1 MKKVDAR
8 SSGDSNKR
16 SDKGQKSNSKQLS
29 VVKDSGA
36 KLQAAKKPAS
46 AKALPSVK
54 KSDADLV
61 PSSNEIDYSLLGVT
75 SKKRQQQ
82 KVKKA
87 QQKTREHNA
96 RYDKKTGKAKTPLA
110 ILIMTPVAIFAA
122 LLTFYFGYLIKT
134 GYFRETIVASM
145 ADGSTANLFIEDAV
159 SAITTDKFFPG
170 TKIDGID
177 VGNMTKAEAK
187 AAVVAAQPKSPDR
200 VAISLSLDGKEYDLD
215 FSNVSFEYN
224 TDDVI
229 NEAYSLY
236 RLKGGEDNA
245 TLTEYFNGVQALK
258 VDPKEYQTAYTV
270 KHEGVEETVKELL
283 EKFHL
288 TPEDAQISTFDPD
301 SRAYTI
307 IPEKN
312 GYNINIPAT
321 TEKVKAMLDSRTYVG
336 TVLVEAEII
345 RPEKTAASISETF
358 GKISGCTTKTTK
370 NSNRNNNIR
379 KACKYMNGTVVK
391 PGQEFSFNKAVG
403 KRTAERGFK
412 EAHVIAGGQY
422 EMGLGGG
429 ICQVSTTLY
438 NAAICAGLTV
448 TERHWHAFP
457 STYIALGQDATV
469 DWGVYDLK
477 FKNTTDDNIYIVAWW
492 SKSDRICHAEIYG
505 KKLADG
511 QKVKFESKTISSS
524 RTPSGVEYVEDPDM
538 KAGETET
545 VRTAHKAC
553 TVVSYQV
560 WYDKNGKEIK
570 RKKISTTQ
578 YKAYKKRVA
587 VGTLLDN
594 GKHAK
599 LDTKT
604 GTLSGVP
611 TPTPKP
617 TKATKAKTTPAGN

>member
-1 MKKVDAR
+1 MKKVDAANSGAADKKKER
-8 SSGDSNKR
+8 QLAVKKDSSAKLTSG
-16 SDKGQKSNSKQLS
+16 KSSEKSSKQLIP
-29 VVKDSGA
+29 
-36 KLQAAKKPAS
+36 AAKKTETAPAVS
-46 AKALPSVK
+46 H
-54 KSDADLV
+54 
-61 PSSNEIDYSLLGVT
+61 SNEIDYSLLGIT
-75 SKKRQQQ
+75 DKKRQLQ
-82 KVKKA
+82 
-87 QQKTREHNA
+87 
-96 RYDKKTGKAKTPLA
+96 KAKKEKAKQKEREADERARQRSGKPRTPLA
-110 ILIMTPVAIFAA
+110 IKIITPIAVAAV
-122 LLTFYFGYLIKT
+122 LTTFYFGYLVKS

-145 ADGSTANLFIEDAV
+145 ADGSTANLFVEDAL

-170 TKIDGID
+170 TMIDGID
-177 VGNMTKAEAK
+177 VGGMTKAQAK

-200 VAISLSLDGKEYDLD
+200 VAVSLSLDGKEYDLD

-224 TDDVI
+224 TDEVI
-229 NEAYSLY
+229 EEAYSLY

-258 VDPKEYQTAYTV
+258 ADPKEYQTAYTV

-288 TPEDAQISTFDPD
+288 TPENAQISTFDPD

-345 RPEKTAASISETF
+345 KPEKTAASISETF
-358 GKISGCTTKTTK
+358 GRLSTCGTKTTK
-370 NSNRNNNIR
+370 NANRNTNIK
-379 KACKYMNGTVVK
+379 KACQYMNGTK
-391 PGQEFSFNKAVG
+391 LAPGKEFSFNKTVG
-403 KRTAERGFK
+403 KRTKERGFR

-438 NAAICAGLTV
+438 NAVICAGLTV

-457 STYIALGQDATV
+457 STYIDLGKDATV
-469 DWGVYDLK
+469 DWGVYDFK
-477 FKNTTDDNIYIVAWW
+477 FKNTTDDDIYIVSWW
-492 SKSDRICHAEIYG
+492 SKDRICHVEIYG
-505 KKLADG
+505 KKPADG
-511 QKVKFESKTISSS
+511 QKIRFEAKTKSKSA
-524 RTPSGVEYVEDPDM
+524 TPKGVEYVEDPEM
-538 KAGETET
+538 KVGETET
-545 VRTAHKAC
+545 VRSAHYAC
-553 TVVSYQV
+553 TVVTYQV
-560 WYDKNGKEIK
+560 WYDKTGKELK
-570 RKKISTTQ
+570 RNKVATTS

-587 VGTLLDN
+587 VGTLLPN

-604 GTLSGVP
+604 GKLSGVP
-611 TPTPKP
+611 SATPKP
-617 TKATKAKTTPAGN
+617 TKNAKKATPTPKA

>member
-8 SSGDSNKR
+8 GSGSTKKSSDM
-16 SDKGQKSNSKQLS
+16 GQKSTSRQLS
-29 VVKDSGA
+29 VKKDT
-36 KLQAAKKPAS
+36 AAKPQS
-46 AKALPSVK
+46 AKSSSAKSLASVSK
-54 KSDADLV
+54 TDADLV
-61 PSSNEIDYSLLGVT
+61 PSGEFDYSLLGVT

-82 KVKKA
+82 KTKRT
-87 QQKTREHNA
+87 QQKNREANSKINK
-96 RYDKKTGKAKTPLA
+96 RTGKPKTPLA
-110 ILIMTPVAIFAA
+110 IKIMTPVAIFAA
-122 LLTFYFGYLIKT
+122 LITFYFGYLIKT

-145 ADGSTANLFIEDAV
+145 ADGSTANLFIEDALA
-159 SAITTDKFFPG
+159 SLSTDKFFQG
-170 TKIDGID
+170 IKIDGIE
-177 VGNMTKAEAK
+177 VGGMTKEQAK
-187 AAVVAAQPKSPDR
+187 AAVASAQPKSPDR
-200 VAISLSLDGKEYDLD
+200 VAIALSLDGKEYDLD
-215 FSNVSFEYN
+215 FSNVSFKYN
-224 TDDVI
+224 TDDVV

-236 RLKGGEDNA
+236 RLKGGEDSA

-288 TPEDAQISTFDPD
+288 TPEDAQLGSFDPD

-358 GKISGCTTKTTK
+358 GRISSCTTKTTK

-391 PGQEFSFNKAVG
+391 PGHEFSFNKAVG

-412 EAHVIAGGQY
+412 EAHVISGGQY

-438 NAAICAGLTV
+438 NAAICAGLNV

-469 DWGVYDLK
+469 DWGIYDLK
-477 FKNTTDDNIYIVAWW
+477 FKNTTDENIYIVAWW

-524 RTPSGVEYVEDPDM
+524 GTPSGVEYVEDPEM

-560 WYDKNGKEIK
+560 WYDKNGKELK
-570 RKKISTTQ
+570 RKKISTTS

-604 GTLSGVP
+604 GKLSGVP

-617 TKATKAKTTPAGN
+617 TKKKATPTPKAA